1 MSGVP
6 TMRISTITIE
16 DCLGCKK
23 EHIKFPANDSVH
35 LLLYKAD
42 NQIRSGCLST
52 MAITPVVQAFK
63 LMCTKEYATTAS
75 LQNLPQLQVGK
86 GCVKMTLSL
95 SHSNHSDVYLEDL
108 DMGPSTS
115 RQAFERQQLR
125 LELENL
131 KNSFERYEVSVV
143 RRFDDVRTLDRV
155 MIQINSGVWA
165 EQTIIEFC
173 DFFFVQPQHLP
184 KVLVDAYKMNPT
196 NWIKIIRGDTD
207 SYSHFREGNPFET
220 FAKLF
225 HHEDYE
231 RNELLEQLAS
241 TCLFNREA
249 IELSERRF
257 LLSVFDD
264 VRKIFEYITCN
275 EYSLYFF
282 VPRLNCYTPLHDVNV
297 NDFDLSNV
305 RTIIKLAGDD
315 SALFWDHADHNIMD
329 ILHVSFQLALA
340 KLGTQTVI
348 FLTHLEKLA
357 EFTSLSYIKAL
368 FMNKMH
374 VDNEY
379 STQWVCQR
387 YLHRIIA
394 VAEKFNI
401 IVFIEFPFGL
411 TLLPEPRNVIKC
423 VGHYDTNTKSVF
435 WNLSVH
441 VPKNTESQLHN
452 FSKLVGFN

>member
-35 LLLYKAD
+35 LLLYKAG

-155 MIQINSGVWA
+155 MIQINSGVWS

-207 SYSHFREGNPFET
+207 SYRHFREKGNPFET

-249 IELSERRF
+249 IRLSERRF
-257 LLSVFDD
+257 LMTVFDD
-264 VRKIFEYITCN
+264 VRKIFEYITCD

-282 VPRLNCYTPLHDVNV
+282 VPRLNCYTPLHGVNI

-305 RTIIKLAGDD
+305 RTIIKLTGDA
-315 SALFWDHADHNIMD
+315 SALFWDHTDQNIMD

-340 KLGTQTVI
+340 TLGTQTVI
-348 FLTHLEKLA
+348 FLTHLEKVSKISA
-357 EFTSLSYIKAL
+357 AN
-368 FMNKMH
+368 FMNKMN

-379 STQWVCQR
+379 STQWACQR

-401 IVFIEFPFGL
+401 LVFIEFPVDL

-423 VGHYDTNTKSVF
+423 VEHYDINTKSVF
-435 WNLSVH
+435 WYLSVH
-441 VPKNTESQLHN
+441 VPKNTESQIRN
-452 FSKLVGFN
+452 FSKLMGFN

>member
-35 LLLYKAD
+35 LLLYKAG

-155 MIQINSGVWA
+155 MIQINSG
-165 EQTIIEFC
+165 
-173 DFFFVQPQHLP
+173 HLP

-207 SYSHFREGNPFET
+207 SYRHFREKGNPFET

-249 IELSERRF
+249 IRLSERRF
-257 LLSVFDD
+257 LMTVFDD
-264 VRKIFEYITCN
+264 VRKIFEYITCD

-282 VPRLNCYTPLHDVNV
+282 VPRLNCYTPLHGVNI

-305 RTIIKLAGDD
+305 RTIIKLTGDA
-315 SALFWDHADHNIMD
+315 SALFWDHTDQNIMD

-340 KLGTQTVI
+340 TLGTQTVI

-357 EFTSLSYIKAL
+357 EFTSLSSIKAN
-368 FMNKMH
+368 FMNKMN

-379 STQWVCQR
+379 STQWACQR

-401 IVFIEFPFGL
+401 LVFIEFPVDL

-423 VGHYDTNTKSVF
+423 VEHYDINTKSVF
-435 WNLSVH
+435 WYLSVH
-441 VPKNTESQLHN
+441 VPKNTESQIRN
-452 FSKLVGFN
+452 FSKLMGFN